1 MFDVLAISGSL
12 RRDSFN
18 TRLLGV
24 LPSLAPA
31 GMRLRLFEGLG
42 ALPMFN
48 EDDEFPAAPPPVR
61 SMCDA
66 IRAADGV
73 VIATPEY
80 NHSVP
85 AVLKNAVDWA
95 SRPHGAGALTGK
107 PVAVMSATTGPRGG
121 YRGLSET
128 MRILTELGNLVVP
141 EPEVVVQSARSNLV
155 VGPDGGPQL
164 LDGTA
169 ATLLRIQLEA
179 LADLIASGAA
189 EVALRAAHRHR
200 AAVLSA
206 LDIPHDGGPTA
217 GSIEQRGATAAR

>member
-1 MFDVLAISGSL
+1 MFDVLALSGSL
-12 RRDSFN
+12 RKDSFN

-42 ALPMFN
+42 ELPMFD
-48 EDDEFPAAPPPVR
+48 EDREFPPPPPVAR
-61 SMCDA
+61 MCDA

-107 PVAVMSATTGPRGG
+107 PVVVMSATTGPRGG
-121 YRGLSET
+121 YRGLGET
-128 MRILTELGNLVVP
+128 MRILSELGNLVVP

-155 VGPDGGPQL
+155 LGPDGGPEL
-164 LDGTA
+164 LDATA
-169 ATLLRIQLEA
+169 ARLLRIQLES

-189 EVALRAAHRHR
+189 GVALRAAHRHR
-200 AAVLSA
+200 AAVLNA
-206 LDIPHDGGPTA
+206 LDIPHDGHGTV
-217 GSIEQRGATAAR
+217 GSIEQRGTTAAR